1 MVIPGDFS
9 TIETL
14 INRLLVYLL
23 ICVFIYLYVGTVYY
37 YAPCDSCVEYPS
49 VKWSKIKKLCP
60 VNNLLYNSLLSK
72 APSIVLCSRIVNRT
86 VMKCSKLHFL
96 VFELISSWSST
107 IQEWFRPTY
116 FPKGVHDGMG
126 SQGHLLDL
134 VSLCSRPFE
143 SPGWL
148 VVIRVS
154 FIRFEAGSAIF
165 LIRRVGFVV
174 ILFCFTLFEAGLV
187 TRFVGMVRRDSV
199 LFHSIRSRFNE
210 TFDPPGCFVVI
221 WIISV
226 WSKPV

>member
-1 MVIPGDFS
+1 
-9 TIETL
+9 
-14 INRLLVYLL
+14 
-23 ICVFIYLYVGTVYY
+23 
-37 YAPCDSCVEYPS
+37 
-49 VKWSKIKKLCP
+49 
-60 VNNLLYNSLLSK
+60 
-72 APSIVLCSRIVNRT
+72 
-86 VMKCSKLHFL
+86 
-96 VFELISSWSST
+96 
-107 IQEWFRPTY
+107 
-116 FPKGVHDGMG
+116 MG

-143 SPGWL
+143 SPGWF

-187 TRFVGMVRRDSV
+187 TRFVGMVRRDLDSV
-199 LFHSIRSRFNE
+199 RSRFNE